1 MQHLGNVTH
10 EDALQKEHCNEGKS
24 VPRRGNSMLVGSQ
37 VRKSLCSE
45 EQQGAWDSRSSKT
58 KVESIGNEVRE
69 RLESDFVGFS

>member
-1 MQHLGNVTH
+1 MPLSSTKRELRKFLGLTGYCRLRT
-10 EDALQKEHCNEGKS
+10 DCY
-24 VPRRGNSMLVGSQ
+24 VGSQ